1 MGRFDN
7 QEPSAWRIAFRVNC
21 TTPVL
26 FVAVTTVKALVLS
39 LKSSSM
45 ESMRLTRVA
54 AAAVMMA

>member
-7 QEPSAWRIAFRVNC
+7 QEPSAWRIVFRVNC

-26 FVAVTTVKALVLS
+26 FVAVTAGKALALS

-54 AAAVMMA
+54 AVAVMMV

>member
-7 QEPSAWRIAFRVNC
+7 QEPSVWRIVFRVNC

-26 FVAVTTVKALVLS
+26 FVAVTAVKALALS

-54 AAAVMMA
+54 AVAVMMV